1 VKEKEA
7 ILYYFKKERNPMDEA
22 NTSPATIDALC
33 VYNNPTGLITPDGLI
48 C

>member
-1 VKEKEA
+1 
-7 ILYYFKKERNPMDEA
+7 MDEA
-22 NTSPATIDALC
+22 NASPATIGALC